1 MAFYQSVQRR
11 ANIFR
16 RICLAVSFS
25 QTFQQRA
32 KIRKNTLNDI
42 IDHRKNYARERE
54 REREK
59 NTERNLY
66 KRHVNPIPVLEC
78 YPAQSRDQLRATKVH
93 LSKVYDFSQR
103 VGLSIISISILAAAD
118 AAKRATATSSSLLR
132 FSSRLPLRL

>member
-1 MAFYQSVQRR
+1 MASMW
-11 ANIFR
+11 AR
-16 RICLAVSFS
+16 RIMGNGTWRFIKASNAAQIYSAESVLRYRFPKRS
-25 QTFQQRA
+25 
-32 KIRKNTLNDI
+32 N
-42 IDHRKNYARERE
+42 ERE